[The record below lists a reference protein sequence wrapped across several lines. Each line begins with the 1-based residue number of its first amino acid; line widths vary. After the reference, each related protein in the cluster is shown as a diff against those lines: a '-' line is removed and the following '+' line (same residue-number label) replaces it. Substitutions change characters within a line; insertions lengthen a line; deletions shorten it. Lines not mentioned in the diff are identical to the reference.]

1 MKMTNG
7 NILGEKIKKLRK
19 DKKLTQK
26 DIAGEKMTRN
36 MISQI
41 ENGIASPS
49 LSALKFIADKLE
61 VPPAYLISD
70 DDLLFVYEKNEAME
84 NIYSLLQNKNYQS
97 CIYNIKKLSKTDNE
111 LAYILTLCYFELGKK
126 HIMNGSLL
134 TALKNFQLSE
144 ENAKK
149 TVFDTSNI
157 LALIPMYSAVA
168 KNIQSPLLE
177 LNSDDFKKSLN
188 NFLDYEFFKYLT
200 LDFNFNYTNN
210 SYKLHCVAKTLI
222 KERRYKE
229 AIDILLSIADKTKGD
244 EYNAYLIFGV
254 YTDLEYC
261 YKSVLDF
268 EKAYIYSNKRLT
280 LIEAFKS

>member
-1 MKMTNG
+1 MTNG

-111 LAYILTLCYFELGKK
+111 LAYILTVCYFELGKK

-144 ENAKK
+144 EKAKK

-210 SYKLHCVAKTLI
+210 SYKSHCVAKTLI

>member
-111 LAYILTLCYFELGKK
+111 LAYILTVCYFELGKK

-210 SYKLHCVAKTLI
+210 SYKSHCVAKTLI

>member
-111 LAYILTLCYFELGKK
+111 LAYILTVCYFELGKK

-177 LNSDDFKKSLN
+177 FNSDDFKKSLN
-188 NFLDYEFFKYLT
+188 NFLDYDFFKYLT

-210 SYKLHCVAKTLI
+210 SYKSHCVAKTLI

>member
-1 MKMTNG
+1 MTNG

-111 LAYILTLCYFELGKK
+111 LAYILTVCYFELGKK

-177 LNSDDFKKSLN
+177 FNSDDFKKSLN

-210 SYKLHCVAKTLI
+210 SYKSHCVAKTLI

>member
-84 NIYSLLQNKNYQS
+84 NIYSLPQNKNYQS

-111 LAYILTLCYFELGKK
+111 LAYILTVCYFELGKK

-177 LNSDDFKKSLN
+177 FNSDDFKKSLN

-210 SYKLHCVAKTLI
+210 SYKSHCVAKTLI

>member
-1 MKMTNG
+1 MTNG

-111 LAYILTLCYFELGKK
+111 LAYILTVCYFELGKK

-210 SYKLHCVAKTLI
+210 SYKSHCVAKTLI

>member
-111 LAYILTLCYFELGKK
+111 LAYILTVCYFELGKK

-177 LNSDDFKKSLN
+177 FNSDDFKKSLN

-210 SYKLHCVAKTLI
+210 SYKSHCVAKTLI

>member
-1 MKMTNG
+1 MTNG

-111 LAYILTLCYFELGKK
+111 LAYILTVCYFELGKK

-188 NFLDYEFFKYLT
+188 IFLDYEFFKYLT

-210 SYKLHCVAKTLI
+210 SYKSHCVAKTLI

>member
-1 MKMTNG
+1 MTNG
-7 NILGEKIKKLRK
+7 NILGEKIKKIRK

-111 LAYILTLCYFELGKK
+111 LAYILTVCYFELGKK

>member
-111 LAYILTLCYFELGKK
+111 LAYILTVCYFELGKK

-200 LDFNFNYTNN
+200 LDFNFYF
-210 SYKLHCVAKTLI
+210 STL
-222 KERRYKE
+222 
-229 AIDILLSIADKTKGD
+229 L
-244 EYNAYLIFGV
+244 
-254 YTDLEYC
+254 
-261 YKSVLDF
+261 
-268 EKAYIYSNKRLT
+268 
-280 LIEAFKS
+280 

>member
-7 NILGEKIKKLRK
+7 NILGEKIKKIRK

-111 LAYILTLCYFELGKK
+111 LAYILTVCYFELGKK